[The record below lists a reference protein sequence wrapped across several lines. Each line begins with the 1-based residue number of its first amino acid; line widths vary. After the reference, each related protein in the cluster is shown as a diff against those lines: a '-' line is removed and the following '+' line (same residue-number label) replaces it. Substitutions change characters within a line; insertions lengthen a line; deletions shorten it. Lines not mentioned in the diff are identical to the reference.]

1 VQSGKQMEINCPKC
15 NHRFDASPLERE
27 IITKW
32 AIEEDK
38 KFFAAMTPEELEH
51 YNRTERESG
60 F

>member
-1 VQSGKQMEINCPKC
+1 MEINCPKC

-38 KFFAAMTPEELEH
+38 KFFAATTPEELEH